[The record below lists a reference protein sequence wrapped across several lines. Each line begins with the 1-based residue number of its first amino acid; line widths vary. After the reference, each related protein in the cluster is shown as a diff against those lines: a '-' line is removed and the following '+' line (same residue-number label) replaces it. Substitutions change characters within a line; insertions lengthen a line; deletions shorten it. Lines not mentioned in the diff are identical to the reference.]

1 MIPGVIVSI
10 RSNEHYRGAG
20 DRKLRPR
27 YKYRF
32 CIVKRTKST
41 AFLRPCDEM
50 SIRQYLTNEKLSK
63 IKNEIPV
70 YKADVT
76 QLKIVS
82 SNNLFYTNNS
92 KIQYGN
98 FLDNHRVPEPLYLYN
113 DEQNHGVMRNWRRQT
128 RLKII

>member
-50 SIRQYLTNEKLSK
+50 SIRQYLTNEKLPK
-63 IKNEIPV
+63 IKKRHPCIQGRCDTAE
-70 YKADVT
+70 
-76 QLKIVS
+76 
-82 SNNLFYTNNS
+82 NS
-92 KIQYGN
+92 FFEQPI
-98 FLDNHRVPEPLYLYN
+98 LY
-113 DEQNHGVMRNWRRQT
+113 QQ
-128 RLKII
+128 